1 MDNYNFE
8 NFENITI
15 FHDVNLNEISDHS
28 DEEFLQPSKVM
39 DFDYSDLNIEEIME
53 AVGKEMF
60 IAEQVVPVDEV
71 LPVIEVPVINEP
83 VFDVQCQESSD
94 SEYEQ
99 ETDDISETSDDEY
112 VPERKSVPRKRISKK
127 PLKYSTD
134 EYTSESE
141 PEENTT
147 TANKRTQNRKS
158 PNIAHWLLKLI
169 EQKSSAIG
177 WTGRDREFKILDQK
191 KLAKMWGERKGNNRM
206 TYNNV
211 A

>member
-1 MDNYNFE
+1 MCNAK
-8 NFENITI
+8 
-15 FHDVNLNEISDHS
+15 NLLIPNMNKK
-28 DEEFLQPSKVM
+28 LM
-39 DFDYSDLNIEEIME
+39 
-53 AVGKEMF
+53 
-60 IAEQVVPVDEV
+60 
-71 LPVIEVPVINEP
+71 
-83 VFDVQCQESSD
+83 
-94 SEYEQ
+94 
-99 ETDDISETSDDEY
+99 TSQKPQMTN

-147 TANKRTQNRKS
+147 TANKLTQNRKS

-191 KLAKMWGERKGNNRM
+191 KLAKMCGERQGNNRM